1 MGPAREEA
9 TTLGMP
15 DLCIVELPHPLN
27 ALTPEAAR
35 KVAEGYAQAAA
46 ASLAAQAPLLSQPVQ
61 AARSSARSSSATKS
75 PPAKCEGEMCDLG

>member
-15 DLCIVELPHPLN
+15 DLRIVELPHPLN

-35 KVAEGYAQAAA
+35 EVAERYAQAAA
-46 ASLAAQAPLLSQPVQ
+46 ASLAASAPLLSKPVQ
-61 AARSSARSSSATKS
+61 AARSSARRPSATKS